1 MGINEEESYIEEI
14 DQIFNRLLKKK
25 SSLNEDK
32 NRPIQ
37 IQDAQKTPNRQDQ
50 KRKSPQ
56 HFIVKTLKGKC
67 IESFQRRGKWKG
79 EML

>member
-56 HFIVKTLKGKC
+56 HIMVYKHRKNRTKKEF
-67 IESFQRRGKWKG
+67 
-79 EML
+79 